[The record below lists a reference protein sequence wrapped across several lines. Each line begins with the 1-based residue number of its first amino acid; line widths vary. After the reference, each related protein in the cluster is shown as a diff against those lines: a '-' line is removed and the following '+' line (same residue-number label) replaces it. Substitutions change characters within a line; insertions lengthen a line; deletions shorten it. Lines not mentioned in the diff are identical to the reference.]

1 MSGRYQAAIKDSEGV
16 SFMNIRTVGI
26 AVVAGLALVACGS
39 DGGGSSSP
47 QDEVAVLFADA
58 MEEQE
63 IAIDLDCAKEA
74 ASGMSDEDAQAIVDA
89 GLEADSDFSPAA
101 AAFAAKATSCLDV
114 GALIDQLVDLL
125 GEDLVDAD
133 CLKDALEGIDP
144 AALSTGE
151 FPPEADAC
159 FTG

>member
-1 MSGRYQAAIKDSEGV
+1 MSSRYKAAIKESEGV
-16 SFMNIRTVGI
+16 SFMRIRTVGV
-26 AVVAGLALVACGS
+26 AVVASLALVACGS
-39 DGGGSSSP
+39 DGGGSP

-58 MEEQE
+58 MEEQD
-63 IAIDLDCAKEA
+63 IAIDLECTKEA
-74 ASGMSDEDAQAIVDA
+74 ASSMSDEDAQAIVDA
-89 GLEADSDFSPAA
+89 GIEADSDFSPAA
-101 AAFAAKATSCLDV
+101 AAFAARATSCLDV

-133 CLKDALEGIDP
+133 CLKEALEGVDP
-144 AALSTGE
+144 AVLSTGE